1 MVNLKA
7 AIDALKTVSIVCGMI
22 PVVGDNLKSAVE
34 LASTICEQVQVRR
47 TSVSYVNNSSQR
59 FGRLSDQTIKE
70 NSEGYEQLGVQ
81 VADLITA
88 VASVLQQSKQDA
100 ALERAMQANV
110 GGLLEYALL
119 SFDVCSVL
127 IPSNQG
133 ARGDQ
138 GGRRE
143 PTSF

>member
-100 ALERAMQANV
+100 ALERA
-110 GGLLEYALL
+110 
-119 SFDVCSVL
+119 VL

>member
-7 AIDALKTVSIVCGMI
+7 ARDALKTVSIVCGMI

-47 TSVSYVNNSSQR
+47 NSVSYVSDSSQR

-119 SFDVCSVL
+119 GFDVCSVL

-138 GGRRE
+138 GGRR
-143 PTSF
+143 